1 MGSLQVFRQNFEK
14 KLWQQARC
22 FPKFNTYVRRLGF
35 SPPSNTEMITTNQC
49 GLETKEPYVYIL
61 LAMSLNTSLNY
72 LILQRRKVE
81 IIQGPSTS
89 KGDALFFLIQRVDRP
104 IDPMPI
110 RYKIFETLDIS
121 TNNYYMVIQYAN
133 GGSLRQYLQRNH
145 QQLTWN
151 DKIRIVN
158 EIATGLYAIHQEN
171 LSHKNLHP
179 NNILIHDGRTMI
191 SDVGYSDIWNSVSI
205 SEMITFLEP

>member
-1 MGSLQVFRQNFEK
+1 
-14 KLWQQARC
+14 
-22 FPKFNTYVRRLGF
+22 
-35 SPPSNTEMITTNQC
+35 
-49 GLETKEPYVYIL
+49 
-61 LAMSLNTSLNY
+61 
-72 LILQRRKVE
+72 
-81 IIQGPSTS
+81 
-89 KGDALFFLIQRVDRP
+89 
-104 IDPMPI
+104 
-110 RYKIFETLDIS
+110 
-121 TNNYYMVIQYAN
+121 MVIQYAN

-205 SEMITFLEP
+205 SEMITFLEPF